1 MSADRSREGRSLSIV
16 IPAYNEANRIGPSLR
31 KIEAYVK
38 GHPDFCE
45 VIVVDDGSQDG
56 TAQVIQS
63 LAEAHPWV
71 RLLRNPINTGKGAAV
86 KLGVLS
92 AHGGEIAF
100 CDADLSVPIEELDQ
114 LLACLDG
121 GYDIAIGSRVRTTPD
136 KRVQRRVLRRLMASA
151 FNLLVRALLVHRIV
165 DTQCGLKAF
174 KTAVALDLFSQ
185 QSISGF
191 AFDVELLWRAQR
203 SGYRIAE
210 VPISWIEDAESRI
223 RPWRDS
229 WIMARDVVGL
239 WWRERV
245 IPACRRL
252 GARVAQRQ
260 P

>member
-1 MSADRSREGRSLSIV
+1 LSII

-38 GHPDFCE
+38 GYSDVCE

-86 KLGVLS
+86 KLGILS
-92 AHGGEIAF
+92 AHGEEIAF
-100 CDADLSVPIEELDQ
+100 CDADLSAPIEELDQ

-121 GYDIAIGSRVRTTPD
+121 GYDIAIGSRVHATPD
-136 KRVQRRVLRRLMASA
+136 KQVHRRVLRRLMASA

-165 DTQCGLKAF
+165 DTQCGLKTF
-174 KTAVALDLFSQ
+174 KRPVALDLFSR
-185 QSISGF
+185 QSLPGF
-191 AFDVELLWRAQR
+191 AFDVEFLWRAQR

-210 VPISWIEDAESRI
+210 VPISWVADAESRI
-223 RPWRDS
+223 RPLRDS
-229 WIMARDVVGL
+229 WIMARDVVSL

-245 IPACRRL
+245 IPACRGL
-252 GARVAQRQ
+252 GTRRTGCL
-260 P
+260 